1 TTPSSASSTSRQS
14 TPALPTRLSRAQE
27 AILRK
32 RRFDPDHAQ
41 NSVEVE
47 VVEDNAIIGPT
58 ARKKGKKPADVASS
72 IAQSL
77 DTFSSTFA
85 SSVTAPLPP
94 QGSSEVQA
102 AVKDFRDNFS
112 AGLSPD
118 AKLRVIRLLGANQGM
133 EAVLWSSMDQ
143 ETKAFWVEESSKAP

>member
-1 TTPSSASSTSRQS
+1 M
-14 TPALPTRLSRAQE
+14 
-27 AILRK
+27 
-32 RRFDPDHAQ
+32 
-41 NSVEVE
+41 
-47 VVEDNAIIGPT
+47 EDNAIIGPT

>member
-1 TTPSSASSTSRQS
+1 M
-14 TPALPTRLSRAQE
+14 
-27 AILRK
+27 RK

-47 VVEDNAIIGPT
+47 AVEDNAIIGPT